1 MSAGATITYDL
12 VAENTGN
19 VTLTGVQISEA
30 LSGSAVWWVPARQP
44 RLAPGETTSCQFAY
58 TATQGDIDSGSLT
71 NDASVVGTP
80 PGGGTVS
87 DTDAV
92 TLSATATPDIT
103 LTKTTSDTLSAGATI
118 TYDLVAENTGNVTL
132 TNVQI
137 SEALSGSSVVGSCPA
152 ATLAPTETTSCQ
164 FAYTATQG
172 DIDSGSLTNDASV
185 VGTPP
190 GGGTVSDSDA
200 VTLSAA
206 ADPHI
211 ALTKTTTDTLS
222 AGATITYD
230 LVAENTGNVTLTNV
244 QISEALSGSS
254 VVGSCPAATLGAG
267 GDHVAASLNTP
278 QPSRMWTR
286 GASPMTPRWWGHL
299 RVVARCRIRMR

>member
-1 MSAGATITYDL
+1 M
-12 VAENTGN
+12 
-19 VTLTGVQISEA
+19 
-30 LSGSAVWWVPARQP
+30 
-44 RLAPGETTSCQFAY
+44 
-58 TATQGDIDSGSLT
+58 DSGSLT

-103 LTKTTSDTLSAGATI
+103 LTKTTADTLSAGATI

-132 TNVQI
+132 TEVQI

-164 FAYTATQG
+164 FEYTATQS
-172 DIDSGSLTNDASV
+172 DVDSGSLTNNASV

-190 GGGTVSDSDA
+190 GGGTVSDTDA
-200 VTLSAA
+200 VTLSATA
-206 ADPHI
+206 APAHH
-211 ALTKTTTDTLS
+211 ALTKTTSDTLS

-230 LVAENTGNVTLTNV
+230 LSRRT
-244 QISEALSGSS
+244 
-254 VVGSCPAATLGAG
+254 PAT
-267 GDHVAASLNTP
+267 
-278 QPSRMWTR
+278 SR
-286 GASPMTPRWWGHL
+286 
-299 RVVARCRIRMR
+299 